1 MAKSPPLPAIL
12 IANDLLSGDVI
23 FLGESGW
30 VSTHR
35 TAKVATRTDEA
46 EALLAKGTSELKANR
61 VVDPYLV
68 EVGINAAGVPEP
80 LHYREKMRTLGP
92 TVRPDLGKQAE
103 H

>member
-23 FLGESGW
+23 FLGENGW

-35 TAKVATRTDEA
+35 KAKVANRADEA
-46 EALLAKGTSELKANR
+46 ETLLAKGTSELKANR

-68 EVGINAAGVPEP
+68 EVGIDAVGVPEP

>member
-1 MAKSPPLPAIL
+1 M
-12 IANDLLSGDVI
+12 
-23 FLGESGW
+23 
-30 VSTHR
+30 
-35 TAKVATRTDEA
+35 
-46 EALLAKGTSELKANR
+46 LAKGTSELKANR